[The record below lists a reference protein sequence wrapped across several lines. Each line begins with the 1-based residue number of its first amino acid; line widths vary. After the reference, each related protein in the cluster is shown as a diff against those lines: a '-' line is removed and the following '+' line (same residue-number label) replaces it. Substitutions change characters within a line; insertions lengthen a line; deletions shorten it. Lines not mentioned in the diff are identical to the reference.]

1 MKSTKRPMD
10 HRPVVGWWLFLSLML
25 TLILFSNPLA
35 IAQAQGVTEQEIRD
49 AILGRTE
56 LDLDRMDTNEDGKV
70 DAADLVNFLRSIG
83 PTTPVASFDLVSSK
97 VSEDAGTVKVGV
109 NFSTHFTGM
118 LGFSVAGTA
127 EENIDYYALTGSVLV
142 DGISVEIPVTIIDDL
157 ELEKQET
164 IIITLD
170 QADPQDLIIGV
181 PQEHTVRIEENDAVW
196 HGGLQVHNLSMGFEM
211 EIVQDASS
219 YQAVLK
225 SDGHSA
231 LPAGEWPVELKITQ
245 EAFSATIGPIQIN
258 EQDTLLGTA
267 FDRTI
272 VLEATPNSDD
282 EHVFELNSAI
292 VGDMSDS
299 LEPQLESRKYL
310 RTTIYG
316 TFSLIKEPTLVPIF
330 EPDLVDL
337 SEEEE

>member
-1 MKSTKRPMD
+1 MKSTKKPIG
-10 HRPVVGWWLFLSLML
+10 HRRIIAWGLFLSIVL
-25 TLILFSNPLA
+25 TLLLTSNPLTIPPCEA
-35 IAQAQGVTEQEIRD
+35 VTESEIRN
-49 AILGRTE
+49 AILGKTE
-56 LDLDRMDTNEDGKV
+56 PDFNTMDLNEDSKV
-70 DAADLVNFLRSIG
+70 DVADLVNLVKSVG

-97 VSEDAGTVKVGV
+97 VGEGDGTAVIQV
-109 NFSTHFTGM
+109 NFTSHFFGT
-118 LGFSVAGTA
+118 LGFRVSGTA
-127 EENIDYYALTGSVLV
+127 EENIDYFALTGSVVV
-142 DGISVEIPVTIIDDL
+142 DGISVEIPVTITDDL
-157 ELEKQET
+157 ELEEQET

-181 PQEHTVRIEENDAVW
+181 PQEHTLRIEENDAVW

-211 EIVQDASS
+211 EIVQDASL

-225 SDGHSA
+225 SDGYGA
-231 LPAGEWPVELKITQ
+231 LPAGEWPVELEITQ

-258 EQDTLLGTA
+258 KQDTLLGTA

-272 VLEATPNSDD
+272 VLEAKPNSDD
-282 EHVFELNSAI
+282 GHVFEFDSAI

-299 LEPQLESRKYL
+299 LEPQLDSRKYL

-337 SEEEE
+337 SEKEE

>member
-1 MKSTKRPMD
+1 MPT
-10 HRPVVGWWLFLSLML
+10 
-25 TLILFSNPLA
+25 A
-35 IAQAQGVTEQEIRD
+35 ICGHSAVLDRIEE
-49 AILGRTE
+49 
-56 LDLDRMDTNEDGKV
+56 DLDTMDLNEDDKV
-70 DAADLVNFLRSIG
+70 DVADLVNLVKSVG
-83 PTTPVASFDLVSSK
+83 PTTLVASFDLVSSK
-97 VSEDAGTVKVGV
+97 VGEGDGTVVIQV
-109 NFSTHFTGM
+109 NFTSHFSGT
-118 LGFSVAGTA
+118 LGFRVSGTA
-127 EENIDYYALTGSVLV
+127 EENIDYYALTGSVVV

-170 QADPQDLIIGV
+170 QADPQNLIIGV
-181 PQEHTVRIEENDAVW
+181 PQEHTLRIEENDAVW

-211 EIVQDASS
+211 EIARDASS

-225 SDGHSA
+225 SDGYGA
-231 LPAGEWPVELKITQ
+231 LPAGEWPVELEITQ

-258 EQDTLLGTA
+258 EQDTLLETA

-282 EHVFELNSAI
+282 GHVFELDSAI
-292 VGDMSDS
+292 VGKMNDS
-299 LEPQLESRKYL
+299 LEPQLDSRRYL

-330 EPDLVDL
+330 EHDLVDL
-337 SEEEE
+337 SEKEE